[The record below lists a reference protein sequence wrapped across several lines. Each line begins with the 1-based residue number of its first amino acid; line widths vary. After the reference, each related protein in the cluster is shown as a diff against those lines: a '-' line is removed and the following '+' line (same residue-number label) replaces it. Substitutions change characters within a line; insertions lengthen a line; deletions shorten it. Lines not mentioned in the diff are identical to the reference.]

1 MNIANLKAH
10 KGYTM
15 HPEDQA
21 QAALSKM
28 FALAKAQFGSA
39 VKSQWFYVDNG
50 CPGCGRA
57 VGAMKFKGED
67 TLSLNA
73 FIYRPRGVLIGYLLC
88 ERCAKH
94 VLAAGQRK
102 PAVQTPLHATIE
114 QTLIKAYQRYITSLD
129 A

>member
-1 MNIANLKAH
+1 
-10 KGYTM
+10 M

-73 FIYRPRGVLIGYLLC
+73 FIYRPRCVDRLPVVRALRQAGAGRGPTQARRPNAAARHDRADAHQGLSALHHLAGCLIW
-88 ERCAKH
+88 
-94 VLAAGQRK
+94 
-102 PAVQTPLHATIE
+102 
-114 QTLIKAYQRYITSLD
+114 
-129 A
+129 

>member
-1 MNIANLKAH
+1 MN
-10 KGYTM
+10 
-15 HPEDQA
+15 PEDHA
-21 QAALSKM
+21 HAALAKM
-28 FALAKAQFGSA
+28 FAIAKAQFGSA
-39 VKSQWFYVDNG
+39 VKSQWFYVGDG

-57 VGAMKFKGED
+57 VGAVKYKGED

-88 ERCAKH
+88 ERCARQM
-94 VLAAGQRK
+94 LAAGQRK

-114 QTLIKAYQRYITSLD
+114 QTLIQAYQRYLGSLD